1 MATAKDM
8 IFDRGRKKESL
19 NGEWHFAVDQYDT
32 CVSQKWYEEHYY
44 DEGGNLL
51 PIDYSFDEWETMN
64 LPCCFNTVD
73 RMYLLY
79 EGSMIFTRKF
89 FYEKLHEDEQVFL
102 KIGAVNYV
110 CRVFLN
116 KKYVG
121 MHRGGSTPFYLNI
134 TEFLAHDNR
143 ILIQADSTRRDNQV
157 PPAVTDWFNYGGI
170 YRDIEIIRVPKVH
183 IKDFKI
189 YLEPGSGFQ
198 KIHASVELSEAAD
211 MPAVLKIPELGIKES
226 IPVKEGRGEIILSAA
241 PDLWTPENPKL
252 YEVNVFLGDEED
264 KKDFV
269 SDRIGFR
276 EIRVEGMDILLNGKP
291 VFLRGISCH
300 EDSKE
305 NGKALT
311 DAERERNIALAKE
324 LGCNFMRVAHYPH
337 SERMAQLADELG
349 ILLWEEIP
357 VYWNVHFGTQDT
369 YEDAEN
375 QLAELIKRDFNRA
388 SVIVW
393 SVGNENP
400 DTDERLHFMGGLAD
414 FAHKN
419 DPSRLVSAACLV
431 NFAKNA
437 IEDRLEERL
446 DVIGLNEYCGWYT
459 ADFRMLPELF
469 ANSNPKKPVIITEFG
484 ADAYAGRRGTVTD
497 KGTEDCQAYVY
508 ERQVAEIQKISY
520 IKGMTPWILRDFRC
534 PRRTAST
541 QRYFNTK
548 GLVSSDGN
556 YKKMAFYVLQEFY
569 EGLKRKEKREI

>member
-1 MATAKDM
+1 MATAKD
-8 IFDRGRKKESL
+8 
-19 NGEWHFAVDQYDT
+19 
-32 CVSQKWYEEHYY
+32 
-44 DEGGNLL
+44 
-51 PIDYSFDEWETMN
+51 
-64 LPCCFNTVD
+64 
-73 RMYLLY
+73 
-79 EGSMIFTRKF
+79 MIFTRKF
-89 FYEKLHEDEQVFL
+89 FYEKLNEDEQVFL

-134 TEFLAHDNR
+134 TDFLAHDNR

-157 PPAVTDWFNYGGI
+157 PPAV
-170 YRDIEIIRVPKVH
+170 
-183 IKDFKI
+183 
-189 YLEPGSGFQ
+189 LE
-198 KIHASVELSEAAD
+198 
-211 MPAVLKIPELGIKES
+211 IPELGIKES
-226 IPVKEGRGEIILSAA
+226 IPVKEGR
-241 PDLWTPENPKL
+241 
-252 YEVNVFLGDEED
+252 
-264 KKDFV
+264 
-269 SDRIGFR
+269 
-276 EIRVEGMDILLNGKP
+276 DILLNGKP

-419 DPSRLVSAACLV
+419 DPSRLVHGGFPHAA
-431 NFAKNA
+431 
-437 IEDRLEERL
+437 
-446 DVIGLNEYCGWYT
+446 
-459 ADFRMLPELF
+459 
-469 ANSNPKKPVIITEFG
+469 
-484 ADAYAGRRGTVTD
+484 GTV
-497 KGTEDCQAYVY
+497 CQ
-508 ERQVAEIQKISY
+508 
-520 IKGMTPWILRDFRC
+520 
-534 PRRTAST
+534 
-541 QRYFNTK
+541 
-548 GLVSSDGN
+548 
-556 YKKMAFYVLQEFY
+556 
-569 EGLKRKEKREI
+569 

>member
-1 MATAKDM
+1 M
-8 IFDRGRKKESL
+8 
-19 NGEWHFAVDQYDT
+19 
-32 CVSQKWYEEHYY
+32 
-44 DEGGNLL
+44 
-51 PIDYSFDEWETMN
+51 
-64 LPCCFNTVD
+64 
-73 RMYLLY
+73 
-79 EGSMIFTRKF
+79 
-89 FYEKLHEDEQVFL
+89 
-102 KIGAVNYV
+102 

-211 MPAVLKIPELGIKES
+211 MPVVLEIPELGIKES

-252 YEVNVFLGDEED
+252 YEVNVFLGNEEN

-269 SDRIGFR
+269 SDRVGFR
-276 EIRVEGMDILLNGKP
+276 EIRVEGMDIRLNGKP

-414 FAHKN
+414 F
-419 DPSRLVSAACLV
+419 S
-431 NFAKNA
+431 
-437 IEDRLEERL
+437 
-446 DVIGLNEYCGWYT
+446 
-459 ADFRMLPELF
+459 MLPELF